1 MERALNEDNMFK
13 LFNNN
18 EMEINNSEKCVIS
31 GITMPSENMNNKGFT
46 IVELVAIILILAA
59 ILLVSFPI
67 IQNIEKTDN
76 DKKYNTMVKNLC
88 LAGKSYINANEDS
101 FEELNIVG
109 GEIIIEISELV
120 VYGSVKDNIK
130 NPKTGKRII
139 KDSLKFTALQD
150 FELDCEYIEN

>member
-1 MERALNEDNMFK
+1 
-13 LFNNN
+13 
-18 EMEINNSEKCVIS
+18 
-31 GITMPSENMNNKGFT
+31 MNNKGFT